1 MEGALK
7 WELWQRKYLEEL
19 VVKGFKPIVTLVFFL
34 IIKASRNNSSIE
46 TPLLKMYHGYQ

>member
-1 MEGALK
+1 MEGDLK

-19 VVKGFKPIVTLVFFL
+19 VVNRFKPIVTLVFF
-34 IIKASRNNSSIE
+34 IIKASRNNTSNE